1 MAPPKSKDDLTFIE
15 HLEELRWH
23 LIRAIV
29 AICIISVAA
38 FILPGVLFDTIIFGP
53 KNDNFLTYRAFCKLS
68 DWLHLGGSLCIKPP
82 KFDVINLEMSG
93 QFVAHIKISF
103 IAGLVV
109 AFPYLFWEIWR
120 FVRPGLYET
129 EVKAMRGVVFVSS
142 VLFLIGIL
150 FGYFIITP
158 FSVNFLVAYSVS
170 NSVGNYIAFS
180 SYVDTLVSIVLAS
193 GIMFELPLLVFF
205 LSKMGL
211 LTPEDMRQYRR
222 HAFVIILF
230 VAAIITP
237 PDVFSQVLVTI
248 PVYLLYEFSVLV
260 SARVARQLAKEEA
273 DEARALVV
281 SNTNN
286 RQE

>member
-23 LIRAIV
+23 LIRVIV
-29 AICIISVAA
+29 AICVISVAA
-38 FILPGVLFDTIIFGP
+38 FILPGVLFDTVIFGP
-53 KNDNFLTYRAFCKLS
+53 KSDNFLTYRAFCKLS
-68 DWLHLGGSLCIKPP
+68 DWLHLGSSLCIKPP
-82 KFDVINLEMSG
+82 KFDVVNLEMSG
-93 QFVAHIKISF
+93 QFLAHIKISF

-109 AFPYLFWEIWR
+109 AFPYLFWETWR

-129 EVKAMRGVVFVSS
+129 EIKAMRGVVAVSS
-142 VLFLIGIL
+142 VLFLMGIL

-158 FSVNFLVAYSVS
+158 FSINFLVAYSIS
-170 NSVGNYIAFS
+170 SSVGNYISFA

-193 GIMFELPLLVFF
+193 GIMFELPMVVFF

-211 LTPEDMRQYRR
+211 ITPDDMRQYRR
-222 HAFVIILF
+222 HAFIIILF

-273 DEARALVV
+273 DEARALTVA
-281 SNTNN
+281 NTNN